1 MLKYKIKV
9 KSIKPFNIYFFLLTG
24 AVASSK
30 TYLESISKLARHAHQ
45 GTWGGSTDIGK
56 YWISS
61 WRTLTLEDD
70 KNSPVTY
77 SNSILL
83 CRIII

>member
-1 MLKYKIKV
+1 M
-9 KSIKPFNIYFFLLTG
+9 LTG

-56 YWISS
+56 YWT
-61 WRTLTLEDD
+61 WRTWTLEDD
-70 KNSPVTY
+70 EKSIFTN
-77 SNSILL
+77 SNSIL
-83 CRIII
+83 